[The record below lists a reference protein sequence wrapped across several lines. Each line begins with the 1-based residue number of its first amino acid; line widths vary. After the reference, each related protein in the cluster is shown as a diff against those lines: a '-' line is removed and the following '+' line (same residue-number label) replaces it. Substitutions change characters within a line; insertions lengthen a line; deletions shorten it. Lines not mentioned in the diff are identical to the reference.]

1 MAGARYSCANMSLP
15 AAAPDL
21 PQTSAP
27 DTKPEAKP
35 GAESTTEVY
44 AIHGAEPEVLAYA
57 MAKYSRS
64 ALTMR
69 ESLVEISSQKA
80 EQFLNTFYFQYGHR
94 SIADLAHIPFAVEKL
109 SLLAAITLVD
119 ETRWDGQER
128 STRYQNFRQSG
139 WYTPELSKGARKQY
153 TAAIEALF
161 KAYEEIG
168 MGMFAALAQAIP
180 QPPEMKSD
188 SYARTIKARAFD
200 AARYLLPLATNTS
213 LGQIVNAR
221 TLEMQVSR
229 LLSSEFAEIRE
240 LGTKLRAAASDP
252 AWNVLRDRLEEM
264 AGEGS
269 VDPAATQEI
278 LQELMPPVKAAPTL
292 VKYAEPSEY
301 ATESRRELAQAAR
314 ELMKDAPVYPA
325 PIVDLLDD
333 DEDLEV
339 EIATSLLY
347 PHCHYSYRQLRGA
360 VAALSETRRN
370 EILKLGT
377 AHRGRHDELL
387 RAFQAGQG
395 FRFDIL
401 MDVGGFRDM
410 HRHRRCVQLMQ
421 AFSDVHGYDE
431 PVCPGQPTLAEAGI
445 ADKYKSA
452 MDAALLA
459 YRELCDS
466 DEPEAKQSAQYLLP
480 LGVRCRALFKMDF
493 AEALYISELR
503 SGVAGHFSYRKVA
516 WEMYRAIAVRH
527 PALAGMFR
535 VQDVNQPVDLLK
547 R

>member
-1 MAGARYSCANMSLP
+1 
-15 AAAPDL
+15 
-21 PQTSAP
+21 
-27 DTKPEAKP
+27 
-35 GAESTTEVY
+35 
-44 AIHGAEPEVLAYA
+44 

-80 EQFLNTFYFQYGHR
+80 ENFLNTFYFQYGHR
-94 SIADLAHIPFAVEKL
+94 SIADLAHIPFAVERL
-109 SLLAAITLVD
+109 SLLAAVALVD

-139 WYTPELSKGARKQY
+139 WYTPPLSKGARKEY
-153 TAAIEALF
+153 NAAIEALF
-161 KAYEEIG
+161 RAYEEMG
-168 MGMFAALAQAIP
+168 AGMFEALKAAIP
-180 QPPEMKSD
+180 QPQDMKTE
-188 SYARTIKARAFD
+188 SYARTLKARAFD

-221 TLEMQVSR
+221 TLESQVSR

-240 LGTKLRAAASDP
+240 LGGKLRAAASES

-269 VDPAATQEI
+269 VEPGATSEI
-278 LQELMPPVKAAPTL
+278 LNTLMPPVKAAPTL

-301 ATESRRELAQAAR
+301 AIESREELAQAAR
-314 ELMKDAPVYPA
+314 ELMRDAEGNAAPVYPA

-333 DEDLEV
+333 DEDVEV

-370 EILKLGT
+370 EILRLGT

-387 RAFQAGQG
+387 RAFHAGHG

-431 PVCPGQPTLAEAGI
+431 PVCPGQPTLEEAGL
-445 ADKYKSA
+445 AAKYKAA
-452 MDAALLA
+452 MDASLAA
-459 YRELCDS
+459 YRVLCDS

-503 SGVAGHFSYRKVA
+503 SGVAGHFSYRRVA

-527 PALAGMFR
+527 PALAEMFR
-535 VQDVNQPVDLLK
+535 VNDVNVPVDLLK